1 MPRGETTRSKIEKV
15 NATIASLHKEMR
27 DEYDTDQFID
37 WGDLINRLKMY
48 RSDLEDELTEEEN
61 EPLPQADSDT
71 TPPPHWDYDSA
82 ATTDAP
88 TPSDDWTNDWNAA
101 MEQKF
106 LDNPDVYRRED
117 MKDLESHGF
126 IHDDDEDYIDAPSDD
141 ELLNDEDDD

>member
-1 MPRGETTRSKIEKV
+1 MPRGETTRQKIEKV
-15 NATIASLHKEMR
+15 NATISSLLKEMA
-27 DEYDTDQFID
+27 ETADTDQFID

-48 RSDLEDELTEEEN
+48 RSDLEDELTDEEKDEHPVIT
-61 EPLPQADSDT
+61 PLPEAIEDTDSEPTLADT
-71 TPPPHWDYDSA
+71 TPPAW
-82 ATTDAP
+82 
-88 TPSDDWTNDWNAA
+88 WTNDWNAA
-101 MEQKF
+101 LEQKF

>member
-15 NATIASLHKEMR
+15 NATIASLLKEMR

-48 RSDLEDELTEEEN
+48 RSDLEDEITKEEN
-61 EPLPQADSDT
+61 ESSIEPLPEAIEDTDSEPTLADT
-71 TPPPHWDYDSA
+71 TPPA
-82 ATTDAP
+82 
-88 TPSDDWTNDWNAA
+88 WTNDWNAA
-101 MEQKF
+101 LEQKF

-141 ELLNDEDDD
+141 ELLNDEDEENV